1 VSGSDP
7 KKPRYRTYQ
16 AAGAE
21 ENTRD
26 PIEERARARA
36 EERAKARAAA
46 PPKPAATSA
55 VPADSAIVVLPDAER
70 TPPPPRRTPPS
81 EPPGRPW
88 WRRVLR
94 PRVLVSVFG
103 ILLLLLVAWVGY
115 GYWELRRS
123 MERANARMTAKER
136 AALTPGGSLWGSPS
150 TILVLGSDS
159 RSADTAGSRSDS
171 ILLIRT
177 DPGRGQLA
185 ELSIPRDLRTEIPGY
200 QPTKINAAFAYGG
213 APLAIQTVEAL
224 TGVKVNHLVLVDFG
238 GFEKLID
245 ALGGV
250 TIDNPEKIISN
261 EFDGYQWRF
270 GKGVLHLDGRHAL
283 AYSRVRE
290 NTLNPGDN
298 DLTRGQRQQRVLTA
312 LTTRLGAPGTLLHL
326 PTVGDAL
333 GEPLTTDLGAND
345 MLALGWVKFRASR
358 TLHCRLGGE
367 PATYGGQFELIGSE
381 ENRQTIDAFLG
392 RSAPQ
397 APAPGSDT
405 APGCTVS

>member
-1 VSGSDP
+1 M
-7 KKPRYRTYQ
+7 Q
-16 AAGAE
+16 
-21 ENTRD
+21 
-26 PIEERARARA
+26 
-36 EERAKARAAA
+36 
-46 PPKPAATSA
+46 
-55 VPADSAIVVLPDAER
+55 
-70 TPPPPRRTPPS
+70 
-81 EPPGRPW
+81 
-88 WRRVLR
+88 
-94 PRVLVSVFG
+94 
-103 ILLLLLVAWVGY
+103 
-115 GYWELRRS
+115 
-123 MERANARMTAKER
+123 RANARMTAKER
-136 AALTPGGSLWGSPS
+136 AALTSGGSLWGSPS
-150 TILVLGSDS
+150 TILVLGSDA
-159 RSADTAGSRSDS
+159 RPGETDSRSDS

-200 QPTKINAAFAYGG
+200 QPTKINAAYAYGG

-224 TGVKVNHLVLVDFG
+224 TGIKINHLVLVDFG

-250 TIDNPEKIISN
+250 TIVNPEKIISN

-270 GKGVLHLDGRHAL
+270 SKGVLHLDGRHAL

-290 NTLNPGDN
+290 NTLNKADN

-333 GEPLTTDLGAND
+333 GEPLTTDLNAND

-367 PATYGGQFELIGSE
+367 NATYDGQFELIGSE

-397 APAPGSDT
+397 APSTASDS
-405 APGCTVS
+405 APGCTVSSS